1 MATRLALGERKKRVS
16 LEITTPPGEPGH
28 HRGKDMKA
36 TMEIAVVLSIPFM
49 MLVVVARATP
59 ASLCIFGGLYAACVA
74 VAALAEFEGII

>member
-1 MATRLALGERKKRVS
+1 
-16 LEITTPPGEPGH
+16 
-28 HRGKDMKA
+28 MKA

-74 VAALAEFEGII
+74 VTALAEFEGII